1 MVLLATL
8 PGAFHAQVVAARLGA
23 DGVVTELRGAVGGPL
38 PVTGEVEVWV
48 PVADFELARDLFATG
63 PLAVDDDDRDG
74 GRALRSRRFMT
85 VAVVVVAVAWLVTRT
100 VQAFVF

>member
-38 PVTGEVEVWV
+38 PMTGEVQVWV

-63 PLAVDDDDRDG
+63 ALAVDEDELE
-74 GRALRSRRFMT
+74 AAPLLRTRGFM
-85 VAVVVVAVAWLVTRT
+85 VVAAVVVTLAWLVTRT
-100 VQAFVF
+100 VQLMIL